1 MFPLWFALLDGSF
14 VFFDIGLSILFLV
27 FPYLGALV
35 NLWLARFHQPSP
47 VLVWGK
53 INCLSNLTLCFF
65 CTFPRILQP
74 VRHQKVSGE
83 KKDKTSIGDS
93 RLQT

>member
-1 MFPLWFALLDGSF
+1 
-14 VFFDIGLSILFLV
+14 LF

-35 NLWLARFHQPSP
+35 NLWLAGFHQPSP

-53 INCLSNLTLCFF
+53 KNCFSNLTLCFF

-74 VRHQKVSGE
+74 VRHQKV
-83 KKDKTSIGDS
+83 
-93 RLQT
+93 